1 MNQNTIEKAYCALEL
16 ERKIVGMKFLHTEE
30 EYAQEYAQE
39 TKAKM
44 NYCVLVRMAM
54 NGSGRKV
61 KLEDFGCMSAA
72 RAFGMV
78 EPDERWLSGMCY
90 REKGMYRDLST
101 ARKVVRNTS
110 CSTQNARAIVVKP
123 LEEYIETTPDVVLIV
138 THPYNIMRL
147 IQGYTYQFGTY
158 KEFKL
163 IGNQAFCSECTAY
176 PLESNEINISTLCSG
191 TRYIANWKHEEMAMG
206 IPFGKFETVIEG
218 LYRTIDVMVPQ
229 KEKEKIKEK
238 LKEKRRTDLELNF
251 KMHEE
256 NKFKG
261 PLYIIK

>member
-101 ARKVVRNTS
+101 AR
-110 CSTQNARAIVVKP
+110 
-123 LEEYIETTPDVVLIV
+123 
-138 THPYNIMRL
+138 
-147 IQGYTYQFGTY
+147 
-158 KEFKL
+158 
-163 IGNQAFCSECTAY
+163 
-176 PLESNEINISTLCSG
+176 
-191 TRYIANWKHEEMAMG
+191 
-206 IPFGKFETVIEG
+206 
-218 LYRTIDVMVPQ
+218 
-229 KEKEKIKEK
+229 
-238 LKEKRRTDLELNF
+238 
-251 KMHEE
+251 
-256 NKFKG
+256 
-261 PLYIIK
+261 